1 MNKALE
7 LAYYDVVV
15 CGGGPAG
22 FGAAISAARHGQK
35 TLLLELNGATGGTA
49 TSGALPFWLGHTN
62 GSIPFPQMMEKGLA
76 YKDCPH
82 PRKAVGGIFEEAMNR
97 IKAANGGV
105 GPAIMGQTDKYPGLD
120 RLGCHDEFTFDL
132 EIGKRVMDE
141 MLVEAGVDIRYYAHA
156 MDVEREGNTVK
167 GVYFVDKSGL
177 QYVPA
182 GVVIDCTGDADM
194 IAAAGFE
201 TYKGDK
207 VTGEMT
213 GVGLVV
219 HLENIDAAAMEK
231 YLNEGGDPWFRPQL
245 AQARADHPGMD
256 LPEGGLI
263 ICPMVQDGVFMVNG
277 GTSHYGYDGTSGQS
291 MTDLTLRGRQRARI
305 LAEVVFPGY
314 IPGGKNAKLR
324 ISATYPGVRET
335 RRIISERAL
344 TEDDLLNGTRFPDTI
359 ALAGRHFD
367 LCRKGTGKNGND
379 GRQEFAE
386 AGKKVL
392 RGITEIPFSC
402 MIPKGADNILAAGR
416 CVEAEGQALGP
427 ARIMSTCMAMGEAAG
442 TAAAHKLAAG
452 CPFGKLDVAA
462 LRQDLRDHGCEVD
475 G

>member
-1 MNKALE
+1 MNKAIQLPN
-7 LAYYDVVV
+7 YDVVV

-22 FGAAISAARHGQK
+22 FGAAIAAARHGQK

-62 GSIPFPQMMEKGLA
+62 GSIPFPQMLEKNLA

-82 PRKAVGGIFEEAMNR
+82 PRKAVGGIFEEAMDR

-105 GPAIMGQTDKYPGLD
+105 GPAIMAQTDKYPGLD

-141 MLVEAGVDIRYYAHA
+141 MLLEAGVDIRYYAHA
-156 MDVEREGNTVK
+156 MDVEREGNK
-167 GVYFVDKSGL
+167 ILGVYFVDKSGL

-182 GVVIDCTGDADM
+182 GVVIDCTGDADL
-194 IAAAGFE
+194 IAAAGFD

-219 HLENIDAAAMEK
+219 HLENVDAAAMEK
-231 YLNEGGDPWFRPQL
+231 YLNEGGDPWFRAQL
-245 AQARADHPGMD
+245 AQARADHPELD
-256 LPEGGLI
+256 LPTGGLI
-263 ICPMVQDGVFMVNG
+263 IFPMVQDGVFMING
-277 GTSHYGYDGTSGQS
+277 GTSHMGYDGTSGQS
-291 MTDLTLRGRQRARI
+291 MTELTLRGRQRARI
-305 LAEVVFPGY
+305 LAEVVFPNY

-324 ISATYPGVRET
+324 LSATYPGVRET

-344 TEDDLLNGTRFPDTI
+344 TENDLLEGTRFPDTV

-367 LCRKGTGKNGND
+367 LYRAGKGKNSDD
-379 GRQEFAE
+379 GKQEFAE

-392 RGITEIPFSC
+392 RGIAEIPFSC
-402 MIPKGADNILAAGR
+402 MIPKGSDNILAAGR

-442 TAAAHKLAAG
+442 TAAAQKLAAG
-452 CPFGKLDVAA
+452 CPFSKLEVQA
-462 LRQDLRDHGCEVD
+462 LRAELRANGCEVD

>member
-1 MNKALE
+1 MNQAIVLNK
-7 LAYYDVVV
+7 YDVVV

-62 GSIPFPQMMEKGLA
+62 GSIPFLQMVAKGLA

-82 PRKAVGGIFEEAMNR
+82 PRRAVGGIFEEAMNR
-97 IKAANGGV
+97 IKAVNGGV
-105 GPAIMGQTDKYPGLD
+105 GPAVMAQTDKYPGLD

-132 EIGKRVMDE
+132 ETGKRVMDE
-141 MLVEAGVDIRYYAHA
+141 MLVEAGVEIRYYAHA
-156 MDVEREGNTVK
+156 MDVEREGNVVK

-182 GVVIDCTGDADM
+182 GVVIDCTGDADV

-207 VTGEMT
+207 NTGEMCE
-213 GVGLVV
+213 VGFIV
-219 HLENIDAAAMEK
+219 HMENVDPAAVEK
-231 YLNEGGDPWFRPQL
+231 YLNEGNDPWFRPIL
-245 AQARADHPGMD
+245 AKFREEN
-256 LPEGGLI
+256 PELEWFGRGILI
-263 ICPMVQDGVFMVNG
+263 FPMVQEGVFMING
-277 GTSHYGYDGTSGQS
+277 GANHEEFDGTDGKD
-291 MTDLTLRGRQRARI
+291 MTKVTLIGRQRAKTLEI
-305 LAEVVFPGY
+305 LFRKY
-314 IPGGKNAKLR
+314 MPGGENARVRLT
-324 ISATYPGVRET
+324 ATYPGVRET
-335 RRIISERAL
+335 RRIVSERAL
-344 TEDDLLNGTRFPDTI
+344 TENDLLEGTRFADTV

-367 LCRKGTGKNGND
+367 LGRKGG
-379 GRQEFAE
+379 QQVFAE
-386 AGKKVL
+386 NGKSVL

-462 LRQDLRDHGCEVD
+462 LRQDLRDHDCEVD

>member
-1 MNKALE
+1 MNKAVE
-7 LAYYDVVV
+7 LSYYDVVV

-22 FGAAISAARHGQK
+22 FGAAIAAARHGQK
-35 TLLLELNGATGGTA
+35 TLLLELNGAVGGTA

-62 GSIPFPQMMEKGLA
+62 GSIPFPQMVAKKLA

-82 PRKAVGGIFEEAMNR
+82 PRKAVGGIFEEAMDR
-97 IKAANGGV
+97 IKAANGGI
-105 GPAIMGQTDKYPGLD
+105 GPAVMAQTDKYPGLD

-141 MLVEAGVDIRYYAHA
+141 MLLEAGVHIRYYAHVLDA
-156 MDVEREGNTVK
+156 ERKDDKVL

-182 GVVIDCTGDADM
+182 GVVIDCTGDADV

-207 VTGEMT
+207 ITGEMT
-213 GVGLVV
+213 GVGLVI
-219 HLENIDAAAMEK
+219 HLENMDAAELEK
-231 YLNEGGDPWFRPQL
+231 YLNEGGDPWFR
-245 AQARADHPGMD
+245 AQTDKCAEEHPELD
-256 LPEGGLI
+256 VPDNGLI
-263 ICPMVQDGVFMVNG
+263 IFPMMQEGVFMVNG
-277 GTSHYGYDGTSGQS
+277 GTSHMGYDGTDGQS
-291 MTDLTLRGRQRARI
+291 MTDLTLRGRQRARV
-305 LAEVVFPGY
+305 LAEVLFPNY
-314 IPGGKNAKLR
+314 IPGGKNCRLR
-324 ISATYPGVRET
+324 LSATYPGVRET
-335 RRIISERAL
+335 RRIISEKAL
-344 TEDDLLNGTRFPDTI
+344 TENDLLEGTRFPDTV

-367 LCRKGTGKNGND
+367 LFRKGKAGTGE
-379 GRQEFAE
+379 QEFAE
-386 AGKKVL
+386 AGKRVL

-452 CPFGKLDVAA
+452 CPFRALDVEA